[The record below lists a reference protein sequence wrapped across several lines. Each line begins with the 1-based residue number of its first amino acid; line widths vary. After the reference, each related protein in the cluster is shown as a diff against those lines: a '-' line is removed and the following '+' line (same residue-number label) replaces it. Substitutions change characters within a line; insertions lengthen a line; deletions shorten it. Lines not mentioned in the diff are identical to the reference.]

1 MPRGIPAPGRDKPL
15 EGKPQERRRYE
26 TGPAGSRAEQGVK
39 GLRKPEDAAQPGR
52 QARRRSL
59 PVT

>member
-15 EGKPQERRRYE
+15 EGKPHERSRYE
-26 TGPAGSRAEQGVK
+26 TGPAGFRAERSVK